1 MMAVNTNVNA
11 IARARNFVST
21 CPAADDE
28 DTVPV
33 AEPVQVYTGDKCVTA

>member
-1 MMAVNTNVNA
+1 MAVNTNVNA
-11 IARARNFVST
+11 IARAMNFVST

-33 AEPVQVYTGDKCVTA
+33 AEPAVGTRAGISV